1 MARFAPS
8 QATSKIYM
16 YVYAENIFRQLP
28 PNVKKE
34 WYIFCLLLVF
44 LWVYRAIGTV
54 LSVDRSTCIG
64 NMMGLSSTLSLE
76 EF

>member
-44 LWVYRAIGTV
+44 LWVYRAIGTQRRQV
-54 LSVDRSTCIG
+54 YLHRQYDEVI
-64 NMMGLSSTLSLE
+64 
-76 EF
+76 